1 MKMVSGKTDAGFTLL
16 ELLLVIVIM
25 AVTSMMVAP
34 SYFSTVSVSIDD
46 EGKRLAQVLRLASE
60 EATLAGNTFRVR
72 FRQHSYQLQSADQE
86 GAWQTLLDRPYQPY
100 QLPEG
105 FQVVEIKP
113 TVPLTEG
120 VDGETK
126 NTEPVLA
133 DILLLPEG
141 ISQIADIVLAAE
153 PANGRQLIV
162 RLRPGP
168 GGIHVE
174 KASDGQ

>member
-1 MKMVSGKTDAGFTLL
+1 MNRVSGRTDAGFTLL
-16 ELLLVIVIM
+16 EILLVIVIM

-34 SYFSTVSVSIDD
+34 SYFSAISVSIDD

-60 EATLAGNTFRVR
+60 ETTLSGNTFRVR
-72 FRQHSYQLQSADQE
+72 FRKHSYQFQSADQE
-86 GAWQTLLDRPYQPY
+86 GAWQTLQDRPYQPY

-113 TVPLTEG
+113 SAPLTED

-126 NTEPVLA
+126 GTEPVLA
-133 DILLLPEG
+133 DVLLLPEG
-141 ISQIADIVLAAE
+141 ISQIADIVLAVE

-168 GGIHVE
+168 GGIRVE
-174 KASDGQ
+174 KAPDGQ

>member
-1 MKMVSGKTDAGFTLL
+1 MKRVSGKTDAGFTLL

-25 AVTSMMVAP
+25 AVTSMMVVP
-34 SYFSTVSVSIDD
+34 SYFSAVSVSIDD
-46 EGKRLAQVLRLASE
+46 EGKRLAQLLRLASE

-72 FRQHSYQLQSADQE
+72 FRQHSYQFQSADRE
-86 GAWQTLLDRPYQPY
+86 GAWQTLQDQPYQPY

-105 FQVVEIKP
+105 VQIVEINP
-113 TVPLTEG
+113 AVPLTED
-120 VDGETK
+120 VNGETK
-126 NTEPVLA
+126 GTEPVLA

-141 ISQIADIVLAAE
+141 VSQIADIVLATE
-153 PANGRQLIV
+153 PANSRHLII

-168 GGIHVE
+168 GGIRVE

>member
-1 MKMVSGKTDAGFTLL
+1 MNRVSGRTDAGFTLL
-16 ELLLVIVIM
+16 EILLVIVIM

-34 SYFSTVSVSIDD
+34 SYFSAVSVSIDD

-60 EATLAGNTFRVR
+60 EATLSGNTFRVR
-72 FRQHSYQLQSADQE
+72 FRKHSYQFQSADQE
-86 GAWQTLLDRPYQPY
+86 GAWQTLQDRPYQPY

-105 FQVVEIKP
+105 FQVVEIRP
-113 TVPLTEG
+113 AVPLTED
-120 VDGETK
+120 VDRETK
-126 NTEPVLA
+126 GTEPVLA
-133 DILLLPEG
+133 DVLLLPEG
-141 ISQIADIVLAAE
+141 ISQIADIVLATE